1 MKRGPKP
8 KPPVESP
15 HWIAYEAALDEAI
28 ERFQSMPLAIK
39 KLNGAFAA
47 GKIQCKFE
55 SLDATE
61 IVARAVPVTA
71 EYYAPEERSQG
82 DDEPEIHVNGRLRTG
97 WLFLWK
103 PDLIKYFDGGG
114 APTPAAAK
122 THETSAALGRPMV
135 HDWIE
140 ITLIAV
146 QLHHKFPEI
155 RRTPLIRKLQDR
167 LEDERIKA
175 PALSELQKMV
185 ELVFARDKGP

>member
-1 MKRGPKP
+1 
-8 KPPVESP
+8 
-15 HWIAYEAALDEAI
+15 
-28 ERFQSMPLAIK
+28 
-39 KLNGAFAA
+39 
-47 GKIQCKFE
+47 
-55 SLDATE
+55 
-61 IVARAVPVTA
+61 
-71 EYYAPEERSQG
+71 
-82 DDEPEIHVNGRLRTG
+82 
-97 WLFLWK
+97 
-103 PDLIKYFDGGG
+103 
-114 APTPAAAK
+114 
-122 THETSAALGRPMV
+122 MV